1 MSINPTPTGNETG
14 TSRRNFLKAAG
25 LTGTAFALGFSS
37 TDSLASPILN
47 LSGHPGLGHPELA
60 RPGLALPES
69 VELTPYILI
78 EKSGRITIMNPRP
91 EIGQGTYQSVPAL
104 IAEELEVPLDKV
116 VIRQTGGESK
126 YGGMWS
132 QAVGG
137 SGSIRGGYT
146 QMRKV
151 GASAREMLIKAASNQ
166 WNVPVEECFAENAT
180 IVHKPT
186 GRKLAYG
193 LLAEPA
199 AKLPVPKDPKL
210 KDPKQ
215 FTMLGKSMSRLDIPM
230 KVSGQATFGID
241 AKVPG
246 MVYASIERCPVFG
259 SKLVSFDA
267 AQSLKVKGVRQAVKV
282 ERVIGKNHYD
292 GVAIIADNYWA
303 ALQGRK
309 ALKVKWDHQGH
320 DTFNSVDFEKN
331 LRELAKTDGVVGHN
345 TGDFDKTFANAPNQ
359 LEALYETPIVSHS
372 TMEPMNALAHY
383 KPGASTPGDKIEI
396 WVSSQ
401 GGDLVRDEVAK
412 VLKVPADN
420 ITVHILFN
428 GGGFGRRLTQDFA
441 TEATLLSKA
450 IGKPVKVVWTREDDT
465 TLGPFR
471 PMTFSAMRG
480 ALSADGKAIAL
491 QHKVIS
497 PSIDATM
504 NQTYDKTKPDSTM
517 LEATN
522 EQKYEI
528 PNLNTRYVHADIHI
542 PLTYWRSVTSSTLAF
557 SHECFID
564 EMAHKAGQDP
574 LAFRLSMMTKDSD
587 AKRVLLKLK
596 EVSGWDKPLPAG
608 KGRGVAQ
615 WEFFAGLAG
624 QVVEVSKDKAGGVKV
639 DKVYCV
645 IDLGTVVNPD
655 TVKAQVEGAIVMAL
669 TAATKDGIT
678 FENGQ
683 AVQKNF
689 DTNHMLR
696 INEMP
701 EIEVH
706 ILAEG
711 GPVIK
716 GVGEPGLPPLAPAL
730 ANAVFAATGKRIRR
744 LPFNLEKV

>member
-1 MSINPTPTGNETG
+1 MSTTPTPTGTNVG

-25 LTGTAFALGFSS
+25 LTGAAFALGFTS
-37 TDSLASPILN
+37 TDTLASPVLN
-47 LSGHPGLGHPELA
+47 LT
-60 RPGLALPES
+60 GLALPES

-78 EKSGRITIMNPRP
+78 EKSGRIIIMNPRP

-151 GASAREMLIKAASNQ
+151 GASAREMLIQAASQQ
-166 WNVPVEECFAENAT
+166 WSVPVSECVAENGSV
-180 IVHKPT
+180 IHKST
-186 GRKLAYG
+186 GKKLPYG
-193 LLAEPA
+193 QLAGTA
-199 AKLPVPKDPKL
+199 AKLPVPKEPAL

-215 FTMLGKSMSRLDIPM
+215 FTMLGKSMPRPDVPL
-230 KVSGQATFGID
+230 KVAGQATFGMD

-259 SKLVSFDA
+259 SRLVSFDA
-267 AQSLKVKGVRQAVKV
+267 AQSLKVKGVQKAVKV
-282 ERVIGKNHYD
+282 ERVVGKNRYE

-309 ALKVKWDHQGH
+309 ALKVTWDHNHH
-320 DTFNSVDFEKN
+320 DTFNSVDFEKG
-331 LRELAKTDGVVGHN
+331 LRELAKTDGVQGHN
-345 TGDFDKTFANAPNQ
+345 AGDFDKTFADAPSK
-359 LEALYETPIVSHS
+359 LEAFYETPIVSHS

-383 KPGASTPGDKIEI
+383 QLGESTRGDKIEL

-420 ITVHILFN
+420 VTVHILFN

-441 TEATLLSKA
+441 TEAVLLSKA
-450 IGKPVKVVWTREDDT
+450 VGKPVKVIWTREDDT
-465 TLGPFR
+465 QLGPFR

-480 ALSADGKAIAL
+480 ALSTDGKAVAF

-504 NQTYDKTKPDSTM
+504 NDKYDKTKPDSTM
-517 LEATN
+517 LEGTS

-528 PNLNTRYVHADIHI
+528 PNLNTRYVHADVHI

-557 SHECFID
+557 PHECFID

-574 LAFRLSMMTKDSD
+574 LAFRLAMLTKDSD

-596 EVSGWDKPLPAG
+596 DVSGWDKPLPAG

-624 QVVEVSKDKAGGVKV
+624 QVVEVSKDGNGGVKV

-655 TVKAQVEGAIVMAL
+655 TVKAQVEGAIAMAL

-678 FENGQ
+678 FENGRAIQ
-683 AVQKNF
+683 SNF
-689 DTNHMLR
+689 DKNRMLR

-701 EIEVH
+701 SIEVH
-706 ILAEG
+706 ILTEG
-711 GPVIK
+711 GPTIK

-744 LPFNLEKV
+744 LPFDLEKV

>member
-1 MSINPTPTGNETG
+1 MSQKPTTSNTN
-14 TSRRNFLKAAG
+14 TSRRAFLKAAG
-25 LTGTAFALGFSS
+25 LTGAAFALGFP
-37 TDSLASPILN
+37 TAEGFTSPILN
-47 LSGHPGLGHPELA
+47 LS
-60 RPGLALPES
+60 ALPDS
-69 VELTPYILI
+69 VELTPYIII

-91 EIGQGTYQSVPAL
+91 EIGQGTYQSVPAM

-116 VIRQTGGESK
+116 IIRQTGGETK

-151 GASAREMLIKAASNQ
+151 GASAREMLVKAASDQ
-166 WNVPVEECFAENAT
+166 WSVPVDECFAENAT
-180 IVHKPT
+180 VVHKPT
-186 GRKLAYG
+186 GKKLTYG
-193 LLAEPA
+193 QVAEPA

-215 FTMLGKSMSRLDIPM
+215 FTMLGKSMPRPDVPL
-230 KVSGQATFGID
+230 KVVGKANFGMD

-246 MVYASIERCPVFG
+246 MVYASIERCPVLG

-267 AQSLKVKGVRQAVKV
+267 AQTLKVKGVQKAVKV
-282 ERVIGKNHYD
+282 ERVVGKNRYE
-292 GVAIIADNYWA
+292 GVAVIADNYWA

-320 DTFNSVDFEKN
+320 DTFQSADFEKN
-331 LRELAKTDGVVGHN
+331 LRELAKSDGVVGHN
-345 TGDFDKTFANAPNQ
+345 AGDFDKTFADAPTK
-359 LEALYETPIVSHS
+359 LDALYETPIVSHS
-372 TMEPMNALAHY
+372 PMEPMNALAHY
-383 KPGASTPGDKIEI
+383 QPGDKIEL

-420 ITVHILFN
+420 ITVHIMFN

-441 TEATLLSKA
+441 TEAALLSKTV
-450 IGKPVKVVWTREDDT
+450 GKPVKVVWTREDDT
-465 TLGPFR
+465 QLGPFR
-471 PMTFSAMRG
+471 PMTYSAMRG
-480 ALSADGKAIAL
+480 ALSADGKAVAF

-504 NQTYDKTKPDSTM
+504 SEKYDKTKPDGTM
-517 LEATN
+517 LEGTN

-528 PNLNTRYVHADIHI
+528 PNLNTRYVHAETHI

-557 SHECFID
+557 AHECFLD

-574 LAFRLSMMTKDSD
+574 LSFRLSMLSKESD
-587 AKRVLLKLK
+587 AKRVLTKLK

-624 QVVEVSKDKAGGVKV
+624 QVVEVSKNKSGGVTV

-655 TVKAQVEGAIVMAL
+655 TVKAQVEGAIAMAL

-678 FENGQ
+678 FENGR

-689 DTNHMLR
+689 DANRMLR

-701 EIEVH
+701 AIEVH

-711 GPVIK
+711 GPTIK

-730 ANAVFAATGKRIRR
+730 ANAVFAATGKRVRR
-744 LPFNLEKV
+744 LPFDLEKV

>member
-1 MSINPTPTGNETG
+1 MNTNANKTG
-14 TSRRNFLKAAG
+14 TSRRGFLKATS
-25 LTGTAFALGFSS
+25 LTGVAFALGFSS
-37 TDSLASPILN
+37 TDAFASPVLN
-47 LSGHPGLGHPELA
+47 LSTK
-60 RPGLALPES
+60 PGLALPEAA
-69 VELTPYILI
+69 ELTPYVII
-78 EKSGRITIMNPRP
+78 EKSGRIIIMNPRP

-104 IAEELEVPLDKV
+104 IAEELEVSLDKV
-116 VIRQTGGESK
+116 TIRQTGGEPK
-126 YGGMWS
+126 YGELWS

-151 GASAREMLIKAASNQ
+151 GASAREMLIQAASQQ
-166 WNVPVEECFAENAT
+166 WNVPLSECFAEKGS

-186 GRKLAYG
+186 GKRLPYG
-193 LLAEPA
+193 QLAETA
-199 AKLPVPKDPKL
+199 AKLPVPKEPVL

-215 FTMLGKSMSRLDIPM
+215 FTMLGKSMPRPDVPL
-230 KVSGQATFGID
+230 KVTGQAMFGID
-241 AKVPG
+241 ASVPAG
-246 MVYASIERCPVFG
+246 MLYASIERCPVFG
-259 SKLVSFDA
+259 STLVGFDA
-267 AQSLKVKGVRQAVKV
+267 AQALNVKGVRKAVKV
-282 ERVIGKNHYD
+282 ERVVGKNRYE
-292 GVAIIADNYWA
+292 GVAIVADNYWA
-303 ALQGRK
+303 AMQGRK
-309 ALKVKWDHQGH
+309 ALKVTWKHNGH
-320 DTFNSVDFEKN
+320 DTFNSADFENK
-331 LRELAKTDGVVGHN
+331 LRELAKTDGVQGHN
-345 TGDFDKTFANAPNQ
+345 VGDFDKSFADSASQ
-359 LEALYETPIVSHS
+359 VEAFYETPIVSHS

-383 KPGASTPGDKIEI
+383 KPGVDAAGDKVEL

-412 VLKVPADN
+412 VLNVPADN
-420 ITVHILFN
+420 ITVHVLFN

-441 TEATLLSKA
+441 TEAALLSKA

-465 TLGPFR
+465 QLGPFR

-480 ALSADGKAIAL
+480 ALSADGKAVAL
-491 QHKVIS
+491 QHKVIA

-504 NQTYDKTKPDSTM
+504 NATYDKTKPDATM

-528 PNLNTRYVHADIHI
+528 PNLNTRYVHADVHV

-557 SHECFID
+557 AHECFID

-574 LAFRLSMMTKDSD
+574 LAFRLAMLTKDSD
-587 AKRVLLKLK
+587 AKRVLMKLK
-596 EVSGWDKPLPAG
+596 EVSGWDQPLPEG
-608 KGRGVAQ
+608 KGRGIAQ

-624 QVVEVSKDKAGGVKV
+624 QVVEVSKDKDGGVKV

-655 TVKAQVEGAIVMAL
+655 TVQAQVEGSVAMAL
-669 TAATKDGIT
+669 TAATKAGIT
-678 FENGQ
+678 FEGGQ

-689 DTNHMLR
+689 DTNQMVR

-701 EIEVH
+701 PVEVH

-730 ANAVFAATGKRIRR
+730 ANAVFAATGKRIRK
-744 LPFNLEKV
+744 LPFDLGSV

>member
-1 MSINPTPTGNETG
+1 MSHTPTGTDNG

-25 LTGTAFALGFSS
+25 LTGAAFTLGLPSANV
-37 TDSLASPILN
+37 LASPILN
-47 LSGHPGLGHPELA
+47 LS
-60 RPGLALPES
+60 ALPDS
-69 VELTPYILI
+69 VELTPYVLI
-78 EKSGRITIMNPRP
+78 DKSGRITIMNPRP

-104 IAEELEVPLDKV
+104 IAEELGVSLDNV
-116 VIRQTGGESK
+116 TIQQTGGESK

-151 GASAREMLIKAASNQ
+151 GASAREMLRQAASQQ
-166 WNVPVEECFAENAT
+166 WNVPVAECMAENAT
-180 IVHKPT
+180 IIHKPT
-186 GRKLAYG
+186 GKKLTYG
-193 LLAEPA
+193 QLADAA
-199 AKLPVPKDPKL
+199 AKLPVPKEPTL
-210 KDPKQ
+210 KDPAQ
-215 FTMLGKSMSRLDIPM
+215 FTMLGKSMPRPDVPL
-230 KVSGQATFGID
+230 KVAGKALFGID

-246 MVYASIERCPVFG
+246 MVYASVERCPVFG
-259 SKLVSFDA
+259 SKLVRFDA
-267 AQSLKVKGVRQAVKV
+267 TQSLKVKGVQKAIKV
-282 ERVIGKNHYD
+282 ERIVGKNHYE

-309 ALKVKWDHQGH
+309 ALKVTWDHDGH
-320 DTFNSVDFEKN
+320 DTFNSVDFEKQ
-331 LRELAKTDGVVGHN
+331 LRELAKTDGVEGHN
-345 TGDFDKTFANAPNQ
+345 AGDFDKSFADAPTK

-383 KPGASTPGDKIEI
+383 QPGESAKVEL

-412 VLKVPADN
+412 VFSIPADN
-420 ITVHILFN
+420 VTVHVLFN

-441 TEATLLSKA
+441 TEAVSLSKA
-450 IGKPVKVVWTREDDT
+450 IGKPVKVIWTREDDT
-465 TLGPFR
+465 RLGPFR

-504 NQTYDKTKPDSTM
+504 NATYDKTKPDGTM

-528 PNLNTRYVHADIHI
+528 PNLNTRYVHAGIHI

-574 LAFRLSMMTKDSD
+574 LAFRLAMLTKETD

-596 EVSGWDKPLPAG
+596 DVSGWDKPLPAG
-608 KGRGVAQ
+608 KGRGIAQ

-624 QVVEVSKDKAGGVKV
+624 QVVEVSNNPNGGIKV

-645 IDLGTVVNPD
+645 IDLGTIVNPD
-655 TVKAQVEGAIVMAL
+655 TVKAQVEGAIAMAL

-683 AVQKNF
+683 AVQANF
-689 DTNHMLR
+689 DANRMLR

-701 EIEVH
+701 SIEVH

-711 GPVIK
+711 GPTIK

-744 LPFNLEKV
+744 LPFDLEKI

>member
-1 MSINPTPTGNETG
+1 M
-14 TSRRNFLKAAG
+14 
-25 LTGTAFALGFSS
+25 
-37 TDSLASPILN
+37 
-47 LSGHPGLGHPELA
+47 PGLRQQAGA
-60 RPGLALPES
+60 FRCNA
-69 VELTPYILI
+69 
-78 EKSGRITIMNPRP
+78 
-91 EIGQGTYQSVPAL
+91 
-104 IAEELEVPLDKV
+104 IAESK
-116 VIRQTGGESK
+116 RRSES
-126 YGGMWS
+126 
-132 QAVGG
+132 
-137 SGSIRGGYT
+137 
-146 QMRKV
+146 
-151 GASAREMLIKAASNQ
+151 
-166 WNVPVEECFAENAT
+166 
-180 IVHKPT
+180 
-186 GRKLAYG
+186 
-193 LLAEPA
+193 
-199 AKLPVPKDPKL
+199 
-210 KDPKQ
+210 
-215 FTMLGKSMSRLDIPM
+215 GKSRASRWQD
-230 KVSGQATFGID
+230 Q
-241 AKVPG
+241 
-246 MVYASIERCPVFG
+246 YE
-259 SKLVSFDA
+259 
-267 AQSLKVKGVRQAVKV
+267 
-282 ERVIGKNHYD
+282 

-309 ALKVKWDHQGH
+309 ALKVTWDHGKH
-320 DTFNSVDFEKN
+320 ETFNSVDFEKQ
-331 LRELAKTDGVVGHN
+331 LRELAKTDGVQGHN
-345 TGDFDKTFANAPNQ
+345 AGDFDKSFADAPNKV
-359 LEALYETPIVSHS
+359 EAFYETPIVSHS

-383 KPGASTPGDKIEI
+383 QAGDKIEL

-401 GGDLVRDEVAK
+401 GGDLVKDEVAK
-412 VLKVPADN
+412 VFKIPADN
-420 ITVHILFN
+420 VTVHVLFN

-441 TEATLLSKA
+441 TEAVSLSKA
-450 IGKPVKVVWTREDDT
+450 IGKPVKVIWTREDDT
-465 TLGPFR
+465 LLGPFR

-504 NQTYDKTKPDSTM
+504 NEKYDKTKPDGTM

-574 LAFRLSMMTKDSD
+574 LAFRLAMLTKDSD

-608 KGRGVAQ
+608 KGRGIAQ

-624 QVVEVSKDKAGGVKV
+624 QVVEVSKNKTGGITV

-655 TVKAQVEGAIVMAL
+655 TVKAQVEGAIAMAL

-678 FENGQ
+678 FENGR
-683 AVQKNF
+683 AVQANF
-689 DTNHMLR
+689 DANRMLR

-701 EIEVH
+701 SIDVH

-711 GPVIK
+711 GPTIK

-744 LPFNLEKV
+744 LPFDLEKV

>member
-1 MSINPTPTGNETG
+1 MSTTPTPTGINAG

-25 LTGTAFALGFSS
+25 LTGAAFALGFSS
-37 TDSLASPILN
+37 TDTLASPVQN
-47 LSGHPGLGHPELA
+47 LS
-60 RPGLALPES
+60 GLALPES

-78 EKSGRITIMNPRP
+78 EKSGRIIIMNPRP
-91 EIGQGTYQSVPAL
+91 EIGQGTYQSVPVL

-151 GASAREMLIKAASNQ
+151 GASAREMLIQAASQQ
-166 WNVPVEECFAENAT
+166 WSVPIAECVAENGT
-180 IVHKPT
+180 IVHKST
-186 GRKLAYG
+186 GKKLTYG
-193 LLAEPA
+193 QLAETA
-199 AKLPVPKDPKL
+199 AKLPVPKEPAL

-215 FTMLGKSMSRLDIPM
+215 FTMLGKPMPRPDVPM
-230 KVSGQATFGID
+230 KVAGQATFGID

-267 AQSLKVKGVRQAVKV
+267 AQSLKIKGVQKAVKV
-282 ERVIGKNHYD
+282 ERVVGKNRYE
-292 GVAIIADNYWA
+292 GIAIIADNYWA
-303 ALQGRK
+303 AMQGRK
-309 ALKVKWDHQGH
+309 ALKVTWDHNHH
-320 DTFNSVDFEKN
+320 DTFNSDDFEKS
-331 LRELAKTDGVVGHN
+331 LRELAKTDGVQGHN
-345 TGDFDKTFANAPNQ
+345 AGDFDKTFADAPSK
-359 LEALYETPIVSHS
+359 LEAFYETPIVSHS
-372 TMEPMNALAHY
+372 TMEPMNALAQY
-383 KPGASTPGDKIEI
+383 KPDGKIEL

-412 VLKVPADN
+412 VLKVPADD

-441 TEATLLSKA
+441 TEAVLLSKA
-450 IGKPVKVVWTREDDT
+450 VGKPVKVIWTREDDT
-465 TLGPFR
+465 LLGPFR

-480 ALSADGKAIAL
+480 ALSADGKSVAL

-504 NQTYDKTKPDSTM
+504 NEKYDKTKPDGTM
-517 LEATN
+517 LEGTN

-557 SHECFID
+557 PHECFID

-574 LAFRLSMMTKDSD
+574 LAFRLAMLTKDSD

-596 EVSGWDKPLPAG
+596 DVSGWDKPLPAG

-624 QVVEVSKDKAGGVKV
+624 QVVEVSKDGNGGVKV

-655 TVKAQVEGAIVMAL
+655 TVKAQVEGAIAMAL

-678 FENGQ
+678 FENGR
-683 AVQKNF
+683 AVQSNF
-689 DTNHMLR
+689 DKNRMLR

-701 EIEVH
+701 AIEVH

-711 GPVIK
+711 GPTIK

-744 LPFNLEKV
+744 LPFDLEKV

>member
-1 MSINPTPTGNETG
+1 MSNKAPKTS
-14 TSRRNFLKAAG
+14 TSRRDFLKAAG
-25 LTGTAFALGFSS
+25 LTGAAFALGLSS
-37 TDSLASPILN
+37 TEAFAGPVLN
-47 LSGHPGLGHPELA
+47 LTV

-69 VELTPYILI
+69 AELTPYIII
-78 EKSGRITIMNPRP
+78 EKSGRIIIMNPRP

-104 IAEELEVPLDKV
+104 IAEELEVSLDKV

-126 YGGMWS
+126 YGELWS

-137 SGSIRGGYT
+137 SGSIRGGYM

-151 GASAREMLIKAASNQ
+151 GASARDMLRQAASQQ
-166 WNVPVEECFAENAT
+166 WGVPIEECFAENAT

-186 GRKLAYG
+186 GRKLSYG
-193 LLAEPA
+193 QLADVA
-199 AKLPVPKDPKL
+199 AKLPVPKEPKL
-210 KDPKQ
+210 KDPKD
-215 FTMLGKSMSRLDIPM
+215 FTMLGKSMPRPDMPL
-230 KVSGQATFGID
+230 KVSGQAQFGID
-241 AKVPG
+241 AKTAG
-246 MVYASIERCPVFG
+246 MVYASIERCPIFG
-259 SKLVSFDA
+259 SKLISFDA
-267 AQSLKVKGVRQAVKV
+267 VQSLKVKGVQQVV
-282 ERVIGKNHYD
+282 TVDRVVGKNRYE
-292 GVAIIADNYWA
+292 GVAVIATNYWA

-309 ALKVKWDHQGH
+309 ALKIKWDHQGH
-320 DTFNSVDFEKN
+320 ETFNSIDFEKQ
-331 LRELAKTDGVVGHN
+331 LRDLAKTDGVVGHN
-345 TGDFDKTFANAPNQ
+345 LGDFDKTFADATNQ
-359 LEALYETPIVSHS
+359 LEAFYETPIVSHS

-383 KPGASTPGDKIEI
+383 KADNKIEL

-401 GGDLVRDEVAK
+401 GGDLVREDVAK
-412 VLKVPADN
+412 VLKIPADN

-441 TEATLLSKA
+441 TEAALLSKA

-465 TLGPFR
+465 LLGPFR

-480 ALSADGKAIAL
+480 ALSADGKAVAL

-504 NQTYDKTKPDSTM
+504 NETYDKTKPDGTM
-517 LEATN
+517 LEGIS

-528 PNLNTRYVHADIHI
+528 PNLSTRYVHADVHV

-557 SHECFID
+557 AHECFLD

-574 LAFRLSMMTKDSD
+574 MVFRLSMLTKDSD
-587 AKRVLLKLK
+587 AKRVLTKLR
-596 EVSGWDKPLPAG
+596 EFSGWDKPLPAG

-624 QVVEVSKDKAGGVKV
+624 QVVEVSKNKDGGVTV

-655 TVKAQVEGAIVMAL
+655 TVKAQIEGSVAMAL

-678 FENGQ
+678 FENGR
-683 AVQKNF
+683 AVQSNF
-689 DTNHMLR
+689 DTNRMLR

-701 EIEVH
+701 IVEVL

-711 GPVIK
+711 GPTIK
-716 GVGEPGLPPLAPAL
+716 GVGEPGLPPFAPAL
-730 ANAVFAATGKRIRR
+730 ANAVFAATGQRVRR
-744 LPFNLEKV
+744 LPFDLEKV

>member
-1 MSINPTPTGNETG
+1 MSTNALKSG
-14 TSRRNFLKAAG
+14 TSRRDFLKAAG
-25 LTGTAFALGFSS
+25 LTGAAFALGLSS
-37 TDSLASPILN
+37 TETLASPVLN
-47 LSGHPGLGHPELA
+47 VTG
-60 RPGLALPES
+60 LPES
-69 VELTPYILI
+69 AELTPYILI
-78 EKSGRITIMNPRP
+78 EKSGRIIIMNPRP

-116 VIRQTGGESK
+116 IIRQTGGETK
-126 YGGMWS
+126 YGAMWS

-151 GASAREMLIKAASNQ
+151 GASARDMLRQAASQQ
-166 WNVPVEECFAENAT
+166 WNVPVDECFAENAT

-186 GRKLAYG
+186 GRKLTYSQ
-193 LLAEPA
+193 LADVA
-199 AKLPVPKDPKL
+199 AKLPVPKEPKL
-210 KDPKQ
+210 KDPKD
-215 FTMLGKSMSRLDIPM
+215 FTMLGKSMPRPDMPL
-230 KVSGQATFGID
+230 KVSGQAQFGID
-241 AKVPG
+241 AKVAG

-267 AQSLKVKGVRQAVKV
+267 TQSLKVNGVQKV
-282 ERVIGKNHYD
+282 VTVDRVVGKNRYE
-292 GVAIIADNYWA
+292 GVAVIATNYWA

-309 ALKVKWDHQGH
+309 ALKIKWDHQEH
-320 DTFNSVDFEKN
+320 DTFNSVDFEKQ
-331 LRELAKTDGVVGHN
+331 LRDLAKTDGVVGHN
-345 TGDFDKTFANAPNQ
+345 LGDFDKTFADAPNQ
-359 LEALYETPIVSHS
+359 LEAFYETPIVSHS

-383 KPGASTPGDKIEI
+383 KAQDNKIEL

-401 GGDLVRDEVAK
+401 GGDLVKDEVAK

-441 TEATLLSKA
+441 TEAALLSKA

-465 TLGPFR
+465 LLGPFR
-471 PMTFSAMRG
+471 PLTFSAMRG
-480 ALSADGKAIAL
+480 ALSADGKAVAF

-504 NQTYDKTKPDSTM
+504 NETYDKTKPDGTM
-517 LEATN
+517 LEGTN

-528 PNLNTRYVHADIHI
+528 PNLNTRYVHADIHV

-557 SHECFID
+557 AHECFLD

-574 LAFRLSMMTKDSD
+574 LAFRLSMLTKESD
-587 AKRVLLKLK
+587 AKRVLTKLR
-596 EVSGWDKPLPAG
+596 EFSGWDKPLPAG

-624 QVVEVSKDKAGGVKV
+624 QVVEVSKNKDGGVTV

-655 TVKAQVEGAIVMAL
+655 TVKAQIEGSVAMAL

-678 FENGQ
+678 FEKGR
-683 AVQKNF
+683 AVQSNF
-689 DTNHMLR
+689 DTNRMLR

-701 EIEVH
+701 VVEVL

-711 GPVIK
+711 GPTIK
-716 GVGEPGLPPLAPAL
+716 GVGEPGLPPFAPAL
-730 ANAVFAATGKRIRR
+730 ANAVFAATGQRVRR
-744 LPFNLEKV
+744 LPFDLEKV

>member
-1 MSINPTPTGNETG
+1 MSQKPIQPGPQTSA
-14 TSRRNFLKAAG
+14 SRRDFLKAVG
-25 LTGTAFALGFSS
+25 LTGTAFALGFPA
-37 TDSLASPILN
+37 TDLLASPVLN
-47 LSGHPGLGHPELA
+47 LS
-60 RPGLALPES
+60 ALPES

-78 EKSGRITIMNPRP
+78 EKSGRITLMNPRP

-104 IAEELEVPLDKV
+104 IAEELEVSLDKV
-116 VIRQTGGESK
+116 VIRQTGGETK
-126 YGGMWS
+126 FGEMWS

-137 SGSIRGGYT
+137 SGSIRGGYI

-151 GASAREMLIKAASNQ
+151 GASAREMLIKAASQQ
-166 WNVPVEECFAENAT
+166 WSVPVDECIAENAT
-180 IVHKPT
+180 VIHKLS
-186 GRKLAYG
+186 GKKLTYG
-193 LLAEPA
+193 QLAETA
-199 AKLPVPKDPKL
+199 AKLPVPKEPKL

-215 FTMLGKSMSRLDIPM
+215 FTMLGKSMPRPDMPM
-230 KVSGQATFGID
+230 KATGQATFGMD
-241 AKVPG
+241 AKVAG
-246 MVYASIERCPVFG
+246 MVYASIERCPVLG

-267 AQSLKVKGVRQAVKV
+267 AKTLKIKGVQQAVKID
-282 ERVIGKNHYD
+282 RVVGKNRYE
-292 GVAIIADNYWA
+292 GVAVIADSYWA

-309 ALKVKWDHQGH
+309 ALSVKWDHQGH
-320 DTFNSVDFEKN
+320 DTFNSADFEKQ
-331 LRELAKTDGVVGHN
+331 LRELAKTDGVVGHSA
-345 TGDFDKTFANAPNQ
+345 GDFDKTFADAPNQ
-359 LEALYETPIVSHS
+359 LEAFYETPIVSHS

-383 KPGASTPGDKIEI
+383 QPDNKVEL
-396 WVSSQ
+396 WVSTQ
-401 GGDLVRDEVAK
+401 GGDLTRHEVAK
-412 VLKVPADN
+412 VLNIPADN
-420 ITVHILFN
+420 IKVHVLFN

-441 TEATLLSKA
+441 TEAALLSKT

-465 TLGPFR
+465 LLGPFR

-480 ALSADGKAIAL
+480 ALSADGKAVAF

-504 NQTYDKTKPDSTM
+504 NETYDKTKPDGTM

-528 PNLNTRYVHADIHI
+528 PNLSTRYVHADIHL

-557 SHECFID
+557 AHECFLD
-564 EMAHKAGQDP
+564 EIAHKAGQDP
-574 LAFRLSMMTKDSD
+574 LAFRLAMLTKDSD
-587 AKRVLLKLK
+587 AKRVLTKLK

-608 KGRGVAQ
+608 RGRGIAQ

-624 QVVEVSKDKAGGVKV
+624 QVVEVSKNKTGGLSV

-655 TVKAQVEGAIVMAL
+655 TVKAQVEGAIAMAL

-678 FENGQ
+678 FEKGQ
-683 AVQKNF
+683 AVQANF
-689 DTNHMLR
+689 DKNRMLR

-701 EIEVH
+701 EVEVH

-711 GPVIK
+711 GPTIK

-744 LPFNLEKV
+744 LPFDLEKVS

>member
-1 MSINPTPTGNETG
+1 MSQKPQNQTG
-14 TSRRNFLKAAG
+14 TSRRDFLKAAS
-25 LTGTAFALGFSS
+25 LTGAVFALGLPKSEI
-37 TDSLASPILN
+37 LASPILN
-47 LSGHPGLGHPELA
+47 LSSQPGLV
-60 RPGLALPES
+60 LPETA
-69 VELTPYILI
+69 ELTPYILI

-104 IAEELEVPLDKV
+104 IAEELEVSLDKV
-116 VIRQTGGESK
+116 VIRQTGGETK
-126 YGGMWS
+126 FGGMWS

-151 GASAREMLIKAASNQ
+151 GASAREMLIKAASDQ
-166 WNVPVEECFAENAT
+166 WNVPVEECYAENAT
-180 IVHKPT
+180 VVHKPT
-186 GRKLAYG
+186 GKKLTYG
-193 LLAEPA
+193 QLAEPA
-199 AKLPVPKDPKL
+199 AKLPVPKEPKL

-215 FTMLGKSMSRLDIPM
+215 FTMLGKSMPRPDVPL

-246 MVYASIERCPVFG
+246 MVYASIERCPVLG

-267 AQSLKVKGVRQAVKV
+267 SQALKVKGVQKAVKI
-282 ERVIGKNHYD
+282 ERVVGKNHYE
-292 GVAIIADNYWA
+292 GVAVIASNYWA

-320 DTFNSVDFEKN
+320 DTFNSADFEKS
-331 LRELAKTDGVVGHN
+331 LRDLAKSDGVVGHN
-345 TGDFDKTFANAPNQ
+345 AGDFDKAFADSPNQ
-359 LEALYETPIVSHS
+359 LEAFYETPIVTHS

-383 KPGASTPGDKIEI
+383 QPGVDSPGNKVEL

-401 GGDLVRDEVAK
+401 GGDLVKDEVAK
-412 VLKVPADN
+412 ALKVPADN
-420 ITVHILFN
+420 VAVHILFN

-441 TEATLLSKA
+441 TEAAMLSKT
-450 IGKPVKVVWTREDDT
+450 IGKPVKVIWTREDDT
-465 TLGPFR
+465 LLGPFR

-480 ALSADGKAIAL
+480 ALSADGKAVAF

-504 NQTYDKTKPDSTM
+504 NEKYDKTKPDGTM
-517 LEATN
+517 LEGTG

-528 PNLNTRYVHADIHI
+528 PNLNTRYVNADIHI
-542 PLTYWRSVTSSTLAF
+542 PLTYWRSVTSSTVAF
-557 SHECFID
+557 AHECFID
-564 EMAHKAGQDP
+564 ELAHKAGKDP
-574 LAFRLSMMTKDSD
+574 LAFRLAMLAKDTD
-587 AKRVLLKLK
+587 AKRVLTKLK
-596 EVSGWDKPLPAG
+596 EVSGWNKSLPAG
-608 KGRGVAQ
+608 KGRGIAQ
-615 WEFFAGLAG
+615 WEFFAGLAA
-624 QVVEVSKDKAGGVKV
+624 QVVEVSKNTTGGVTI

-655 TVKAQVEGAIVMAL
+655 TVKAQVEGAIAMAI

-683 AVQKNF
+683 AKQANF
-689 DTNHMLR
+689 DANRMLR

-701 EIEVH
+701 QVEVH

-711 GPVIK
+711 GPTIK

-744 LPFNLEKV
+744 LPFDLEKLA

>member
-1 MSINPTPTGNETG
+1 MSTTPTSTATETG

-25 LTGTAFALGFSS
+25 LTGAAFALGFSS
-37 TDSLASPILN
+37 ADSFASPVLN
-47 LSGHPGLGHPELA
+47 LSGQPGMG
-60 RPGLALPES
+60 LPES
-69 VELTPYILI
+69 VELNPYILI
-78 EKSGRITIMNPRP
+78 DKSGRITLMNPRP
-91 EIGQGTYQSVPAL
+91 EIGQGTYQSIPAL
-104 IAEELEVPLDKV
+104 IAEELEVSLDKV
-116 VIRQTGGESK
+116 TIRQTGGETK

-137 SGSIRGGYT
+137 SGSVRGGYM

-151 GASAREMLIKAASNQ
+151 GASAREMLRQAASQQ
-166 WNVPVEECFAENAT
+166 WAVPIEECMAENAT
-180 IVHKPT
+180 IVHKPS
-186 GRKLAYG
+186 GKKLTYG
-193 LLAEPA
+193 QLAEVA
-199 AKLPVPKDPKL
+199 AKLPVPKEPAL

-215 FTMLGKSMSRLDIPM
+215 FSMLGKPM
-230 KVSGQATFGID
+230 PRPDVPLKVTGQATFGID

-246 MVYASIERCPVFG
+246 MVYASIERCPVLG

-267 AQSLKVKGVRQAVKV
+267 SKSLKVKGVQKAVKI
-282 ERVIGKNHYD
+282 ERVVGKNRYE

-309 ALKVKWDHQGH
+309 ALSVTWDHNQF
-320 DTFNSVDFEKN
+320 DTFNSASFENK
-331 LRELAKTDGVVGHN
+331 LRDLAKTDGVQGHN
-345 TGDFDKTFANAPNQ
+345 TGDFEKSFADAPNKV
-359 LEALYETPIVSHS
+359 EAFYETPMVSHS

-383 KPGASTPGDKIEI
+383 KPDGKVEL

-401 GGDLVRDEVAK
+401 GGDLVRGDVAK
-412 VLKVPADN
+412 VLNVKPDD

-428 GGGFGRRLTQDFA
+428 GGGFGRRITQDFA
-441 TEATLLSKA
+441 TEAATLSKT
-450 IGKPVKVVWTREDDT
+450 IGKPVKVIWTREDDT
-465 TLGPFR
+465 QLGPFR

-480 ALSADGKAIAL
+480 ALSADGKAVAL

-504 NQTYDKTKPDSTM
+504 NETYDKTKADDTM
-517 LEATN
+517 LEGTGD
-522 EQKYEI
+522 QKYEI
-528 PNLNTRYVHADIHI
+528 PNLNTRYVHADIHV

-564 EMAHKAGQDP
+564 EMAQKAGQDP
-574 LAFRLSMMTKDSD
+574 LAFRMSMLTKDSD
-587 AKRVLLKLK
+587 SKRVLTKLK
-596 EVSGWDKPLPAG
+596 EVSGWDNPLPAG
-608 KGRGVAQ
+608 KGRGIAQ
-615 WEFFAGLAG
+615 WEFFAGLSA
-624 QVVEVSKDKAGGVKV
+624 QVVEVSKNKTGGITV

-655 TVKAQVEGAIVMAL
+655 TVKAQIEGSIAMAL

-689 DTNHMLR
+689 DANRMLR

-701 EIEVH
+701 TVEVH

-711 GPVIK
+711 GPTIK
-716 GVGEPGLPPLAPAL
+716 GVGEPGLPPFAPAL
-730 ANAVFAATGKRIRR
+730 ANAVFAATGKRIRK
-744 LPFNLEKV
+744 LPFDLEKV

>member
-1 MSINPTPTGNETG
+1 MSQKPIQNENG
-14 TSRRNFLKAAG
+14 PSRRNFLKAAG
-25 LTGTAFALGFSS
+25 LTGATFALGLPSIEG
-37 TDSLASPILN
+37 LASPILN
-47 LSGHPGLGHPELA
+47 LSA
-60 RPGLALPES
+60 VPES
-69 VELTPYILI
+69 VELTPFIII
-78 EKSGRITIMNPRP
+78 EKSGRITLMNPRP
-91 EIGQGTYQSVPAL
+91 EIGQGTYQSVPAM

-126 YGGMWS
+126 YGEMWS

-151 GASAREMLIKAASNQ
+151 GASAREMLIKAASDQ
-166 WNVPVEECFAENAT
+166 WSVPVDECFAENAT
-180 IVHKPT
+180 VIHKPT
-186 GRKLAYG
+186 GKKLTYG
-193 LLAEPA
+193 QLAEPA
-199 AKLPVPKDPKL
+199 AKLPVPKEPKL
-210 KDPKQ
+210 KDPKK
-215 FTMLGKSMSRLDIPM
+215 FTMLGKSMPRPDVPL
-230 KVSGQATFGID
+230 KVTGKATFGMD
-241 AKVPG
+241 ANVPG
-246 MVYASIERCPVFG
+246 MVYASIERCPVLG

-267 AQSLKVKGVRQAVKV
+267 AQSLKVKGVQKAVKV
-282 ERVIGKNHYD
+282 ERVVGKNRYE

-309 ALKVKWDHQGH
+309 ALNVKWDHQGH
-320 DTFNSVDFEKN
+320 DTFQSADFEKN
-331 LRELAKTDGVVGHN
+331 LRDLAKTDGVVGHN
-345 TGDFDKTFANAPNQ
+345 AGDFDKTFADAPTK
-359 LEALYETPIVSHS
+359 LDALYETPIVSHS
-372 TMEPMNALAHY
+372 PMEPMNALAHY
-383 KPGASTPGDKIEI
+383 QAGDKIEL

-401 GGDLVRDEVAK
+401 GGDLVRDEVSK

-420 ITVHILFN
+420 ITVHVLFN

-441 TEATLLSKA
+441 TEAALLSKA
-450 IGKPVKVVWTREDDT
+450 VGKPVKVVWTREDDT
-465 TLGPFR
+465 QLGPFR
-471 PMTFSAMRG
+471 PMTYSAMRG
-480 ALSADGKAIAL
+480 ALSADGKAVAF

-504 NQTYDKTKPDSTM
+504 NEKYDKTKPDGTM

-528 PNLNTRYVHADIHI
+528 PNLNTRYVHAETHI

-557 SHECFID
+557 AHECFLD

-574 LAFRLSMMTKDSD
+574 LAFRLSMLTKESD
-587 AKRVLLKLK
+587 AKRVLTKLK

-624 QVVEVSKDKAGGVKV
+624 QVVEVSKNKAGGVTV

-655 TVKAQVEGAIVMAL
+655 TVKAQVEGAIAMAL

-678 FENGQ
+678 FENGR

-689 DTNHMLR
+689 DANRMLR

-701 EIEVH
+701 AIEVH

-711 GPVIK
+711 GPTIK

-730 ANAVFAATGKRIRR
+730 ANAVFAATGKRVRR
-744 LPFNLEKV
+744 LPFDLEKV

>member
-1 MSINPTPTGNETG
+1 MSHTPTSTGTENG

-25 LTGTAFALGFSS
+25 LTGAAFALGLPA
-37 TDSLASPILN
+37 THVLASPVLN
-47 LSGHPGLGHPELA
+47 LSS
-60 RPGLALPES
+60 LPDS
-69 VELTPYILI
+69 VELTPYVLI

-104 IAEELEVPLDKV
+104 IAEELEVSLDNV
-116 VIRQTGGESK
+116 TIQQTGGESK

-151 GASAREMLIKAASNQ
+151 GASAREMLRQAASQQ
-166 WNVPVEECFAENAT
+166 WNVSVDECVAENAT

-186 GRKLAYG
+186 GKKLTYG
-193 LLAEPA
+193 QLADAA
-199 AKLPVPKDPKL
+199 AKLPVPKEPTL

-215 FTMLGKSMSRLDIPM
+215 FTMLGKSMPRPDVPL
-230 KVSGQATFGID
+230 KVAGKAMFGMD

-246 MVYASIERCPVFG
+246 MVYASVERCPVLG
-259 SKLVSFDA
+259 SKLVRFDA
-267 AQSLKVKGVRQAVKV
+267 TQSLKVKGVQKAVKV
-282 ERVIGKNHYD
+282 ERVVGKNQYE

-309 ALKVKWDHQGH
+309 ALKVTWDHGKH
-320 DTFNSVDFEKN
+320 EAFNTTDFEKQ
-331 LRELAKTDGVVGHN
+331 LRELAKTDGVQGHN
-345 TGDFDKTFANAPNQ
+345 VGNFDTSFADAPNK

-383 KPGASTPGDKIEI
+383 QAGDKVEL

-401 GGDLVRDEVAK
+401 GGDLVKDEVAK
-412 VLKVPADN
+412 VFKLPADN
-420 ITVHILFN
+420 ITVHVLFN

-441 TEATLLSKA
+441 TEAVALSKTV
-450 IGKPVKVVWTREDDT
+450 GKPVKVIWTREDDT
-465 TLGPFR
+465 LLGPFR

-480 ALSADGKAIAL
+480 ALSADGKAVAL

-504 NQTYDKTKPDSTM
+504 NPTYDKTKPDGTM

-564 EMAHKAGQDP
+564 ELAHKAGQDP
-574 LAFRLSMMTKDSD
+574 LAFRLAMLTKESD
-587 AKRVLLKLK
+587 TKRVLLKLK

-608 KGRGVAQ
+608 KGRGIAQ

-624 QVVEVSKDKAGGVKV
+624 QVVEVSKNKTGGITV

-655 TVKAQVEGAIVMAL
+655 TVKAQVEGAIAMAL

-678 FENGQ
+678 FEKGQ
-683 AVQKNF
+683 AVQANF
-689 DTNHMLR
+689 DANRMLR
-696 INEMP
+696 IHEMP
-701 EIEVH
+701 SVDVH

-711 GPVIK
+711 GPTIK

-744 LPFNLEKV
+744 LPFDLEKV

>member
-1 MSINPTPTGNETG
+1 MSQRPVKSEIG
-14 TSRRNFLKAAG
+14 TSRRDFLKAAG
-25 LTGTAFALGFSS
+25 LTGAAFALGL
-37 TDSLASPILN
+37 TATKGLASPILN
-47 LSGHPGLGHPELA
+47 LSA
-60 RPGLALPES
+60 RPGLALPET
-69 VELTPYILI
+69 VELTPFIII
-78 EKSGRITIMNPRP
+78 EKTGQITLMNPRP

-104 IAEELEVPLDKV
+104 IAEELEVSLENV
-116 VIRQTGGESK
+116 TIRQTGGESK
-126 YGGMWS
+126 YGGLWS

-146 QMRKV
+146 QMRKI
-151 GASAREMLIKAASNQ
+151 GASAREMLIKAASDQ
-166 WNVPVEECFAENAT
+166 WNVPAAECFAENAT

-186 GRKLAYG
+186 GKKLTYG
-193 LLAEPA
+193 QLAEVA
-199 AKLPVPKDPKL
+199 AKLSVPKEPKL
-210 KDPKQ
+210 KDPSQ
-215 FTMLGKSMSRLDIPM
+215 FTILGKSMPRMDVPL
-230 KVSGQATFGID
+230 KVSGKATFGID
-241 AKVPG
+241 AKVAG
-246 MVYASIERCPVFG
+246 MVYASVERCPVLG

-267 AQSLKVKGVRQAVKV
+267 AQTLKVKGVRQAVKI
-282 ERVIGKNHYD
+282 ERVVGKNHYE

-320 DTFNSVDFEKN
+320 DTFSSADYEEK
-331 LRELAKTDGVVGHN
+331 LRDLAKTDGVVGHN
-345 TGDFDKTFANAPNQ
+345 LGDFDKTFAESPNQ
-359 LEALYETPIVSHS
+359 LEAFYETPIVSHS

-383 KPGASTPGDKIEI
+383 KPGDKIEI

-441 TEATLLSKA
+441 TEAAMLSKTV
-450 IGKPVKVVWTREDDT
+450 GKPVKIVWTREDDT
-465 TLGPFR
+465 ILGPFR

-480 ALSADGKAIAL
+480 AVSTDGKAVAL

-504 NQTYDKTKPDSTM
+504 NEKYDKTKPDGTM
-517 LEATN
+517 LEATDG
-522 EQKYEI
+522 QKYEI
-528 PNLNTRYVHADIHI
+528 PNLNTRYVYADIHI

-557 SHECFID
+557 SHESFID
-564 EMAHKAGQDP
+564 ELAHKAGKDP
-574 LAFRLSMMTKDSD
+574 MAFRLDMLPKDSD
-587 AKRVLLKLK
+587 AKRVLTKLK
-596 EVSGWDKPLPAG
+596 EVSGWDKPLAEG

-624 QVVEVSKDKAGGVKV
+624 QVVEVSKTKTGGITV

-655 TVKAQVEGAIVMAL
+655 TVKAQVEGAIAMAL

-678 FENGQ
+678 FEKGQ
-683 AVQKNF
+683 AKQANF
-689 DTNHMLR
+689 DANRMLR

-701 EIEVH
+701 LVEVH
-706 ILAEG
+706 IMAEG
-711 GPVIK
+711 GPTIK

-730 ANAVFAATGKRIRR
+730 TNAVFAATGKRIRR
-744 LPFNLEKV
+744 LPFDIEKV

>member
-1 MSINPTPTGNETG
+1 MSAKPTQTAID
-14 TSRRNFLKAAG
+14 RRGFLKAVG
-25 LTGTAFALGFSS
+25 LTGTAFALGLSS
-37 TDSLASPILN
+37 TEATAGPVLN
-47 LSGHPGLGHPELA
+47 LSA
-60 RPGLALPES
+60 RPGLAQPGVTLLES
-69 VELTPYILI
+69 VELTPFIII
-78 EKSGRITIMNPRP
+78 EKSGRITFMNPRP
-91 EIGQGTYQSVPAL
+91 EIGQGTFQSVPAL
-104 IAEELEVPLDKV
+104 IAEELEVSLDKV
-116 VIRQTGGESK
+116 VIKQTGGESK
-126 YGGMWS
+126 FGGLWS

-151 GASAREMLIKAASNQ
+151 GASAREMLIKAASQQ
-166 WNVPVEECFAENAT
+166 WNVPIEECYAEDAKIIHRPSGKKT
-180 IVHKPT
+180 S
-186 GRKLAYG
+186 YG
-193 LLAEPA
+193 ELAEIA
-199 AKLPVPKDPKL
+199 SKLDVPKTPAL
-210 KDPKQ
+210 KDPKD
-215 FTMLGKSMSRLDIPM
+215 FKILGKSAPRPDTPL
-230 KVSGQATFGID
+230 KVTGQAQFGID
-241 AKVPG
+241 AKTPG
-246 MVYASIERCPVFG
+246 MVYASIERCPVLG

-267 AQSLKVKGVRQAVKV
+267 TQALKVKGVQQAVKV
-282 ERVIGKNHYD
+282 ERVVGKNRYE
-292 GVAIIADNYWA
+292 GVAVIATNYWA
-303 ALQGRK
+303 ALKGRK

-320 DTFNSVDFEKN
+320 DTFNSTDFDN
-331 LRELAKTDGVVGHN
+331 SLRELAKTDGVVGHSL
-345 TGDFDKTFANAPNQ
+345 GDFDKAYSEAPVK

-383 KPGASTPGDKIEI
+383 QPGDKVEL

-401 GGDLVRDEVAK
+401 GGDLVIDEVAR
-412 VLKVPADN
+412 VLKVPASN
-420 ITVHILFN
+420 VKVHVLFN

-441 TEATLLSKA
+441 SEAALLSKT

-471 PMTFSAMRG
+471 PMTYSALRG
-480 ALSADGKAIAL
+480 ALSSDGQAVAL

-504 NQTYDKTKPDSTM
+504 GETGKYDKAKPDGTM
-517 LEATN
+517 LEGTN

-528 PNLNTRYVHADIHI
+528 PNVNTRYVHAEVHI

-557 SHECFID
+557 SHECFLD

-574 LAFRLSMMTKDSD
+574 IAFRLAMLTKESD
-587 AKRVLLKLK
+587 TKRVLTKLK
-596 EVSGWDKPLPAG
+596 EFSGWDKPLPAG

-624 QVVEVSKDKAGGVKV
+624 QVVEVSKTENGGVKV

-655 TVKAQVEGAIVMAL
+655 TVKAQVEGAIAMAL

-678 FENGQ
+678 FEQGR
-683 AVQKNF
+683 AVQANF
-689 DTNHMLR
+689 DKNRMLR

-701 EIEVH
+701 EVEVL

-711 GPVIK
+711 GPKIK

-744 LPFNLEKV
+744 LPFDLAKV

>member
-1 MSINPTPTGNETG
+1 MSQKPNSENT
-14 TSRRNFLKAAG
+14 TSRRAFLKLAS
-25 LTGTAFALGFSS
+25 LTSATFALGLSS
-37 TDSLASPILN
+37 TETLAGPILN
-47 LSGHPGLGHPELA
+47 LSDQPL
-60 RPGLALPES
+60 LALPES
-69 VELTPYILI
+69 VELTPYVII
-78 EKSGRITIMNPRP
+78 EKTGRITIMNPRP

-116 VIRQTGGESK
+116 VIQQTGGEAK
-126 YGGMWS
+126 FGAMWS

-151 GASAREMLIKAASNQ
+151 GASAREMLIKAASDQ
-166 WNVPVEECFAENAT
+166 WNAPVEECYAENAMV
-180 IVHKPT
+180 IHKPT
-186 GRKLAYG
+186 GKKLAYG
-193 LLAEPA
+193 QLAEPA
-199 AKLPVPKDPKL
+199 AKLPVPKEPKL

-215 FTMLGKSMSRLDIPM
+215 FTMLGKSMPRPDVPL
-230 KVSGQATFGID
+230 KVTGKATFGID

-246 MVYASIERCPVFG
+246 MVYASVERCPVLG

-267 AQSLKVKGVRQAVKV
+267 SQALKVKGVLKAVKV
-282 ERVIGKNHYD
+282 ERILGKNRYE
-292 GVAIIADNYWA
+292 GIAVIATNYWA

-309 ALKVKWDHQGH
+309 ALSVKWDHQGH
-320 DTFNSVDFEKN
+320 DTFNSAEYEKS
-331 LRELAKTDGVVGHN
+331 LRELAKQEGVAGHKA
-345 TGDFDKTFANAPNQ
+345 GDFDKTFADASNK
-359 LEALYETPIVSHS
+359 LEAFYETPMVSHS

-383 KPGASTPGDKIEI
+383 QPNDKVEL
-396 WVSSQ
+396 WVSTQ
-401 GGDLVRDEVAK
+401 GGDLVKDEVAK

-420 ITVHILFN
+420 IKVHVLFN

-450 IGKPVKVVWTREDDT
+450 IGKPVKLIWTREDDT
-465 TLGPFR
+465 SLGPFR

-480 ALSADGKAIAL
+480 ALSADGKAVAF

-504 NQTYDKTKPDSTM
+504 NEKYDKTKPDGTM
-517 LEATN
+517 LEGTG

-528 PNLNTRYVHADIHI
+528 PNLSTRYVHSDVHI
-542 PLTYWRSVTSSTLAF
+542 PLTYWRSVTSSTVAF
-557 SHECFID
+557 AHECFLD

-574 LAFRLSMMTKDSD
+574 LAFRLSLLTKNSD
-587 AKRVLLKLK
+587 AQRVLKKLK
-596 EVSGWDKPLPAG
+596 EVSNWDKPLPAG

-624 QVVEVSKDKAGGVKV
+624 QVVEVSKNKSGGVTV

-655 TVKAQVEGAIVMAL
+655 TVKAQVEGAIAMAL

-678 FENGQ
+678 FENGRAKQ
-683 AVQKNF
+683 TNF
-689 DTNHMLR
+689 DANRMLR

-701 EIEVH
+701 EVEVH

-711 GPVIK
+711 GPTIK

-730 ANAVFAATGKRIRR
+730 ANAVFAATGKRVRR
-744 LPFNLEKV
+744 LPFDLEKIA

>member
-1 MSINPTPTGNETG
+1 MSTNAPKSG
-14 TSRRNFLKAAG
+14 TSRRDFLKAAG
-25 LTGTAFALGFSS
+25 LTGAAFALGLSS
-37 TDSLASPILN
+37 TETLASPVLN
-47 LSGHPGLGHPELA
+47 LSV
-60 RPGLALPES
+60 LPETA
-69 VELTPYILI
+69 ELTPYVLI

-151 GASAREMLIKAASNQ
+151 GASAREMLRQAASQQ
-166 WNVPVEECFAENAT
+166 WSVPIDECFAENAT
-180 IVHKPT
+180 IIHKPT
-186 GRKLAYG
+186 NRKLTYG
-193 LLAEPA
+193 QLAEVA
-199 AKLPVPKDPKL
+199 AKLPVPKEPKL
-210 KDPKQ
+210 KDPKD
-215 FTMLGKSMSRLDIPM
+215 FTMLGKSMPRPDMPL
-230 KVSGQATFGID
+230 KVSGQAQFGID
-241 AKVPG
+241 AKVAG

-267 AQSLKVKGVRQAVKV
+267 AQSLKVKGVQQVIAV
-282 ERVIGKNHYD
+282 ERVVGKNRYE
-292 GVAIIADNYWA
+292 GVAVIATNYWA
-303 ALQGRK
+303 TLQGRK
-309 ALKVKWDHQGH
+309 ALKIKWDHQGH
-320 DTFNSVDFEKN
+320 DAFNSVDFEKQ
-331 LRELAKTDGVVGHN
+331 LRDLAKSDGVVGHN
-345 TGDFDKTFANAPNQ
+345 LGDFDKTFADAPNQ
-359 LEALYETPIVSHS
+359 LEAFYETPIVSHS

-383 KPGASTPGDKIEI
+383 KADNKVEL

-401 GGDLVRDEVAK
+401 GGDLVKDEVAK
-412 VLKVPADN
+412 VLKIAADN
-420 ITVHILFN
+420 IAVHILFN

-441 TEATLLSKA
+441 TEAALLSKA

-465 TLGPFR
+465 LLGPFR
-471 PMTFSAMRG
+471 PMTFSSMRG
-480 ALSADGKAIAL
+480 GLSADGKAVAF

-504 NQTYDKTKPDSTM
+504 NETYDKTKPDGTM
-517 LEATN
+517 LEGTN

-528 PNLNTRYVHADIHI
+528 PNLSTRYVHADIHI

-557 SHECFID
+557 AHECFLD

-574 LAFRLSMMTKDSD
+574 LAFRLSMLTKDSD
-587 AKRVLLKLK
+587 AKRVLTKLR
-596 EVSGWDKPLPAG
+596 EFSGWDKPLPAG

-624 QVVEVSKDKAGGVKV
+624 QVVEVSKNKDGGVTV

-655 TVKAQVEGAIVMAL
+655 TVKAQVEGSVAMAL

-678 FENGQ
+678 FENGR
-683 AVQKNF
+683 AVQSNF
-689 DTNHMLR
+689 DTNRMLR

-701 EIEVH
+701 LVEVH

-711 GPVIK
+711 GPTIK
-716 GVGEPGLPPLAPAL
+716 GVGEPGLPPFAPAL
-730 ANAVFAATGKRIRR
+730 ANAVFAATGQRVRR
-744 LPFNLEKV
+744 LPFDLTKV

>member
-1 MSINPTPTGNETG
+1 MSQKPTTSNTN
-14 TSRRNFLKAAG
+14 TSRRAFLKAAG
-25 LTGTAFALGFSS
+25 LTGAAFALGFP
-37 TDSLASPILN
+37 TAEGFTSPVLN
-47 LSGHPGLGHPELA
+47 LS
-60 RPGLALPES
+60 ALPDS
-69 VELTPYILI
+69 VELTPYIII

-91 EIGQGTYQSVPAL
+91 EIGQGTYQSVPAM

-116 VIRQTGGESK
+116 IIRQTGGETK

-151 GASAREMLIKAASNQ
+151 GASAREMLVKAASDQ
-166 WNVPVEECFAENAT
+166 WSVPVDECFAENAT
-180 IVHKPT
+180 VVHKPT
-186 GRKLAYG
+186 GKKLTYG
-193 LLAEPA
+193 QVAEPA

-215 FTMLGKSMSRLDIPM
+215 FTMLGKSMPRPDVPL
-230 KVSGQATFGID
+230 KVVGKANFGMD

-246 MVYASIERCPVFG
+246 MVYASIERCPVLG

-267 AQSLKVKGVRQAVKV
+267 AQTLKVKGVQKAVKV
-282 ERVIGKNHYD
+282 ERVVGKNRYE
-292 GVAIIADNYWA
+292 GVAVIADNYWA

-320 DTFNSVDFEKN
+320 DTFQSADFEKN
-331 LRELAKTDGVVGHN
+331 LRELAKSDGVVGYN
-345 TGDFDKTFANAPNQ
+345 AGDFDKTFADAPTK
-359 LEALYETPIVSHS
+359 LDALYETPIVSHS
-372 TMEPMNALAHY
+372 PMEPMNALAHY
-383 KPGASTPGDKIEI
+383 QPGDKIEL

-420 ITVHILFN
+420 ITVHIMFN

-441 TEATLLSKA
+441 TEAALLSKTV
-450 IGKPVKVVWTREDDT
+450 GKPVKVVWTREDDT
-465 TLGPFR
+465 QLGPFR
-471 PMTFSAMRG
+471 PMTYSAMRG
-480 ALSADGKAIAL
+480 ALSADGKAVAF

-504 NQTYDKTKPDSTM
+504 SEKYDKTKPDGTM
-517 LEATN
+517 LEGTN

-528 PNLNTRYVHADIHI
+528 PNLNTRYVHAETHI

-557 SHECFID
+557 AHECFLD

-574 LAFRLSMMTKDSD
+574 LSFRLSMLSKESD
-587 AKRVLLKLK
+587 AKRVLTKLK
-596 EVSGWDKPLPAG
+596 EVSGWDKPLPAS

-624 QVVEVSKDKAGGVKV
+624 QVVEVSKNKSGGVTV

-655 TVKAQVEGAIVMAL
+655 TVKAQVEGAIAMAL

-678 FENGQ
+678 FENGR

-689 DTNHMLR
+689 DANRMLR

-701 EIEVH
+701 AIEVH

-711 GPVIK
+711 GQTIK

-730 ANAVFAATGKRIRR
+730 ANAVFAATGKRVRR
-744 LPFNLEKV
+744 LPFDLEKV